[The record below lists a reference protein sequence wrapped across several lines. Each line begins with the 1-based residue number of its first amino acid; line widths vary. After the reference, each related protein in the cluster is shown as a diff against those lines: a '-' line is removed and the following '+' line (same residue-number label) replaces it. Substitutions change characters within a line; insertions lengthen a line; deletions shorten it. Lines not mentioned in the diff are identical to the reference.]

1 MPLGLSIVPNGALY
15 KAGEAVIKSNP
26 PNAEFVRGPTVSSN
40 IETQLNDALKE
51 AMRQKNAAVLN
62 VIRQVKT
69 KMTEKKTS
77 AGFSGEIND
86 ALWLEIISSYSKSM
100 QKAKEEFLKAG
111 SDTTAAERIAELDF
125 EVLYLSRFLPKQKTE
140 DEVREL
146 VKATIASSGIT
157 SKQKAGQLVGMIMKN
172 HKGEVDA
179 GLAKRIAEELLA

>member
-1 MPLGLSIVPNGALY
+1 
-15 KAGEAVIKSNP
+15 
-26 PNAEFVRGPTVSSN
+26 VSAN

-51 AMRQKNAAVLN
+51 AMKQKNQAVLN

-100 QKAKEEFLKAG
+100 QKAKEEFQKSGDA
-111 SDTTAAERIAELDF
+111 AAVAERVAELDF
-125 EVLYLSRFLPKQKTE
+125 EVQYLSKFLPKQKTD
-140 DEVREL
+140 DEVREI
-146 VKATIASSGIT
+146 VKGVIASSGIT
-157 SKQKAGQLVGMIMKN
+157 SKQKAGQVVGLVMKN

-179 GLAKRIAEELLA
+179 GLAKRIAEELLT

>member
-1 MPLGLSIVPNGALY
+1 M
-15 KAGEAVIKSNP
+15 
-26 PNAEFVRGPTVSSN
+26 SSN

-51 AMRQKNAAVLN
+51 AMKQKNQPVLN
-62 VIRQVKT
+62 VIRQIKT

-77 AGFSGEIND
+77 SGFSAEIND

-100 QKAKEEFLKAG
+100 QKAKEEFQKAG
-111 SDTTAAERIAELDF
+111 TDATAAERIAELDF
-125 EVLYLSRFLPKQKTE
+125 EVQYLSRFLPKQKTE

-146 VKATIASSGIT
+146 VKAAIASSGIT
-157 SKQKAGQLVGMIMKN
+157 SKQKAGQVVGAIMKN